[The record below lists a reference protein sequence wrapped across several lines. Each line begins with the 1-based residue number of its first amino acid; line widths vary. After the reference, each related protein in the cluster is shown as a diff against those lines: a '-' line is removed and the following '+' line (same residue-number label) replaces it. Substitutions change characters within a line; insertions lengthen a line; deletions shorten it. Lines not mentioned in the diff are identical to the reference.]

1 MVSMV
6 EASSNS
12 TLNNND
18 PAMESVATKSEPIL
32 EGSVSPSVSTPEV
45 EVEALTQD
53 VAQTQKRKGGRKPIY
68 ATSEE
73 RKQRNRQAQA
83 AFRERR
89 TEYIRQLESTIKRNE
104 ESLQTLQQNH
114 RTAADECLMLR
125 YKNSLLERIL
135 LEKGIDVQAEL
146 RLKTGT
152 PGGPPQPK
160 PVMAPKPP
168 TTLERAAV
176 NRNSVQ
182 RHPQAGI
189 APKSAEP
196 FGLPQHRDGAY
207 GMPSPQF
214 QATPPSHVSSPS
226 HTKSPGFGFQGAM
239 SPIGMDAQVQQQQG
253 RPQLLPQSRN
263 LNQASP
269 PMGMQQSDNDPKAL
283 PGSRN
288 SRVPS
293 AAYYPSSFQKHY
305 DQLEQEYDAQ
315 ADLVDEDQDSVDPS
329 SYVPGFNPSSGAG
342 GSHAVGSH
350 ALSTFT
356 PQSEASNGAY
366 GNSNQM
372 LGNYEPM
379 LDADP
384 FGLSASMHFQTPF
397 SYEQT
402 HARH

>member
-6 EASSNS
+6 DTSNP
-12 TLNNND
+12 NPND
-18 PAMESVATKSEPIL
+18 TAMDTVVPKTEPAVL
-32 EGSVSPSVSTPEV
+32 EGSISSAVSTPEA
-45 EVEALTQD
+45 EGEILTQD

-146 RLKTGT
+146 RLKAGA
-152 PGGPPQPK
+152 PGPK
-160 PVMAPKPP
+160 PNPMAGKPP
-168 TTLERAAV
+168 STLERAAL
-176 NRNSVQ
+176 NRNSAQ
-182 RHPQAGI
+182 RHPPGI
-189 APKSAEP
+189 APKGEP
-196 FGLPQHRDGAY
+196 FGMPQPRDGAY
-207 GMPSPQF
+207 GIPSPQF
-214 QATPPSHVSSPS
+214 QATPQSHVSSPS
-226 HTKSPGFGFQGAM
+226 HAKSPGFAFQGAM
-239 SPIGMDAQVQQQQG
+239 SPAGVDPQQAAQHS
-253 RPQLLPQSRN
+253 RLSHSRN
-263 LNQASP
+263 LSQTSP
-269 PMGMQQSDNDPKAL
+269 PMSVAQSDTTDPKSAL
-283 PGSRN
+283 SGGAGPRGP
-288 SRVPS
+288 RVAS
-293 AAYYPSSFQKHY
+293 AYYPSPFQKHY

-315 ADLVDEDQDSVDPS
+315 ADLIDEEHESSVGASPYVS
-329 SYVPGFNPSSGAG
+329 GFNNAASVPGSHSMGHHSLPQFNPHSGEG
-342 GSHAVGSH
+342 
-350 ALSTFT
+350 
-356 PQSEASNGAY
+356 SNGAY
-366 GNSNQM
+366 NNTNQL

-397 SYEQT
+397 SYEQNNT
-402 HARH
+402 RH

>member
-1 MVSMV
+1 
-6 EASSNS
+6 
-12 TLNNND
+12 
-18 PAMESVATKSEPIL
+18 
-32 EGSVSPSVSTPEV
+32 
-45 EVEALTQD
+45 
-53 VAQTQKRKGGRKPIY
+53 
-68 ATSEE
+68 
-73 RKQRNRQAQA
+73 
-83 AFRERR
+83 
-89 TEYIRQLESTIKRNE
+89 
-104 ESLQTLQQNH
+104 
-114 RTAADECLMLR
+114 
-125 YKNSLLERIL
+125 
-135 LEKGIDVQAEL
+135 
-146 RLKTGT
+146 
-152 PGGPPQPK
+152 
-160 PVMAPKPP
+160 MAPKPP

-176 NRNSVQ
+176 NRTSVQ

-214 QATPPSHVSSPS
+214 QATPPPHVSSPS
-226 HTKSPGFGFQGAM
+226 HTKSPGFGFHGAM
-239 SPIGMDAQVQQQQG
+239 SPVGMDAQVQQQQQQG

-269 PMGMQQSDNDPKAL
+269 PMGLQQSENDPKV
-283 PGSRN
+283 PGSRTA
-288 SRVPS
+288 RVSS
-293 AAYYPSSFQKHY
+293 AAYYPSPFQKHY
-305 DQLEQEYDAQ
+305 DQLGMFSVPFNHWGLLTNVPAEQEYDAQ
-315 ADLVDEDQDSVDPS
+315 ADLVDEDHDSGDPS
-329 SYVPGFNPSSGAG
+329 SYVPGFNPASSGAA

-350 ALSTFT
+350 TLSTFT

-366 GNSNQM
+366 GNTNQM

>member
-1 MVSMV
+1 
-6 EASSNS
+6 
-12 TLNNND
+12 
-18 PAMESVATKSEPIL
+18 
-32 EGSVSPSVSTPEV
+32 
-45 EVEALTQD
+45 
-53 VAQTQKRKGGRKPIY
+53 
-68 ATSEE
+68 
-73 RKQRNRQAQA
+73 
-83 AFRERR
+83 
-89 TEYIRQLESTIKRNE
+89 
-104 ESLQTLQQNH
+104 
-114 RTAADECLMLR
+114 MLR

-135 LEKGIDVQAEL
+135 LEKGETRSSHSLPYQLLTNVAGIDVQAEL

-152 PGGPPQPK
+152 PGGPQPK

-189 APKSAEP
+189 APKSAES

-253 RPQLLPQSRN
+253 RSQLLPQSRN

-269 PMGMQQSDNDPKAL
+269 PMGLQQSDNDPKAL

-293 AAYYPSSFQKHY
+293 AAYYPSPFQKHY
-305 DQLEQEYDAQ
+305 DQL
-315 ADLVDEDQDSVDPS
+315 
-329 SYVPGFNPSSGAG
+329 G
-342 GSHAVGSH
+342 
-350 ALSTFT
+350 
-356 PQSEASNGAY
+356 
-366 GNSNQM
+366 M
-372 LGNYEPM
+372 
-379 LDADP
+379 
-384 FGLSASMHFQTPF
+384 F
-397 SYEQT
+397 S
-402 HARH
+402 RLPLLFRLFC